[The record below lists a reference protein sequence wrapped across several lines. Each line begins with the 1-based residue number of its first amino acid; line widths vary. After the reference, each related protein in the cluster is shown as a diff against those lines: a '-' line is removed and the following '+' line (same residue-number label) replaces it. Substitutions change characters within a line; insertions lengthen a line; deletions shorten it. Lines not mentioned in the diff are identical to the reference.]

1 VDVAEEETDDKTG
14 NKTGNK
20 TGSKTETDKA
30 NRGAAAAAKAK
41 AGADFVRLRLAQLV
55 WLVCVLAALILAFG
69 ALLIALD
76 ANLKN
81 DLVTFVLDTADR
93 LDLGVFDRDEGIK
106 QFTGKNA
113 DVKDALLN
121 WGLAAI
127 AWLIAGRIVDRVI
140 RP

>member
-1 VDVAEEETDDKTG
+1 VADETPE
-14 NKTGNK
+14 
-20 TGSKTETDKA
+20 TETENKPK
-30 NRGAAAAAKAK
+30 RGAAAAAKAK
-41 AGADFVRLRLAQLV
+41 AGADYVRLRIAQVV
-55 WLVCVLAALILAFG
+55 WLACVLAALILAGG

-81 DLVTFVLDTADR
+81 DLVKFVLDTADQ
-93 LDLGVFDRDEGIK
+93 LDLGVFDREEGIK
-106 QFTGKNA
+106 QFSGKNA

-127 AWLIAGRIVDRVI
+127 AWLIAGRIVDRII